1 MVLRGRFAIF
11 FSFVVFI
18 PHSASAEWLWQSS
31 AGNDTVISAE
41 IEQLYLKLYNENKL
55 LTIDYIDKTGKNV
68 QTILKEQGKI
78 AGDMFPI
85 GISSVMCNLNPT
97 ICKFNAAKEP
107 VWSNKAGDLIKIPA
121 ISFQEYTVFDA
132 RSKEPGVSTDD
143 LLSKSHATC
152 LEYGG
157 NCQEVLK
164 SLNDHNPQVLLPEGQ
179 GTIIV
184 PERGFETMLESPP
197 APGRIPAKDL
207 QRFGKT
213 SGFSLPSFE
222 NRIVPSADISP
233 QGSYSGEPL
242 YQKQD
247 ELFRLLNYDF
257 AELAD
262 TAKISNRF
270 KKPVKIEVLDSW
282 FDKDHCDLT
291 NVTVVYRK
299 EAGISRA
306 PLNCGDPLGADQWN
320 TVLDHATHVIGLI
333 AAQIN
338 GKAGGGL
345 EPFAQ
350 ILYRQIALE
359 EFSDPTAR
367 TKVSQAIITDYL
379 TSKPS
384 VFNLSWSYRNTGGR
398 KDPIKEMI
406 RDALQGALFVVAAG
420 NEKSTFDDGECP
432 AMPACLSDLPNVIT
446 VIGLNR
452 DMANPEIWETQKEGS
467 NVSPRFNIGAIA
479 SDVVSTSGS
488 NGYATASGTSQAAPQ
503 VAAAAAYIYSA
514 YDSLFAGNGPLRPGT
529 VKNRLVYTSDLFPAL
544 LNDSVGGR
552 LNFQRA
558 LDIAFDKIVVRSDP
572 TKELKGSLDVSGDPI
587 VCRKNA
593 DRDNV
598 NIPLDALKRMH
609 FDEELGKYIV
619 FYDAPSPGE
628 PKMVRI
634 ADCELKSGGQLLRF
648 SPTGQSDTEI
658 QLDTITD
665 FASKL

>member
-1 MVLRGRFAIF
+1 MRGRFAIF
-11 FSFVVFI
+11 FAYTIFMSYN
-18 PHSASAEWLWQSS
+18 ASAEWLWRSS
-31 AGNDTVISAE
+31 AGNETVISAE

-55 LTIDYIDKTGKNV
+55 ATVDYVDVAGKNV
-68 QTILKEQGKI
+68 QNILKEQNKI

-85 GISSVMCNLNPT
+85 GVSSVMCNLNPKV
-97 ICKFNAAKEP
+97 CRFNAAKEP
-107 VWSNKAGDLIKIPA
+107 VWSNKAGDVIKIPA
-121 ISFQEYTVFDA
+121 INFKEYTVFDA
-132 RSKEPGVSTDD
+132 KAKEPGISADD
-143 LLSKSHATC
+143 LLSKSHAKC

-157 NCQEVLK
+157 NCQEVIK
-164 SLNDHNPQVLLPEGQ
+164 SLNDHNPQVLLPDGQ

-184 PERGFETMLESPP
+184 PERGFETMLDSPL
-197 APGRIPAKDL
+197 APGRIPTKNL
-207 QRFGKT
+207 QQFGKT

-247 ELFRLLNYDF
+247 ELFRLLKYDF
-257 AELAD
+257 AELTD
-262 TAKISNRF
+262 ITKISDRF
-270 KKPVKIEVLDSW
+270 KKPVRIEVLDSW
-282 FDKDHCDLT
+282 FDSDHCDLT
-291 NVTVVYRK
+291 NVTVIFRK
-299 EAGISRA
+299 EVEIAR
-306 PLNCGDPLGADQWN
+306 PPQNCGDQLGAGQWS

-333 AAQIN
+333 AAQVN

-345 EPFAQ
+345 EPFAE

-359 EFSDPTAR
+359 EFSDPTSR
-367 TKVSQAIITDYL
+367 TKLSQAIIVDYL

-384 VFNLSWSYRNTGGR
+384 VFNMSWGYRNTGGR
-398 KDPIKEMI
+398 NDPIKEMI

-420 NEKSTFDDGECP
+420 NDKLTFEDGECP

-452 DMANPEIWETQKEGS
+452 NMLNPGVWETQREGS

-479 SDVVSTSGS
+479 SDVVSTSGG

-514 YDSLFAGNGPLRPGT
+514 YDSLGNGPLRPGV
-529 VKNRLVYTSDLFPAL
+529 VKNRLIYTSDLFPAL
-544 LNDSVGGR
+544 LRDSIGGR

-558 LDIAFDKIVVRSDP
+558 LDIAFDNVVFRSDP
-572 TKELKGSLDVSGDPI
+572 EKQIKGSLDVSGDPI

-593 DRDNV
+593 HRDSV

-609 FDEELGKYIV
+609 FDDELGKYIV
-619 FYDAPSPGE
+619 FYDVPNSGE
-628 PKMVRI
+628 TNMVRL
-634 ADCELKSGGQLLRF
+634 ADCELKSGEQILRF
-648 SPTGQSDTEI
+648 SPTGQSDMEI
-658 QLDTITD
+658 RLNTITD
-665 FASKL
+665 FTSKL